1 MSAWLQLQSHL
12 EVRFLLLSHFSLLLS
27 LSLFLSLLQFLIN
40 FFSSFFPFRFF
51 SLSLS
56 LSLHPTGVV
65 VSFASTTLSNGAGV
79 NWRLACNAEED
90 GGFANAIT
98 TSYVHNSPQNGG
110 DYKSPF
116 FYHVLLDIK
125 QTDCTVEY
133 TPTLGGEKNATGK
146 VIFFLFFLFYFFI
159 FLLKIITVL

>member
-1 MSAWLQLQSHL
+1 MCVCVCVRVCVKEAYLIL
-12 EVRFLLLSHFSLLLS
+12 EE
-27 LSLFLSLLQFLIN
+27 
-40 FFSSFFPFRFF
+40 FSSA
-51 SLSLS
+51 

-90 GGFANAIT
+90 GGFANATT

-146 VIFFLFFLFYFFI
+146 VIIFFLFFLFFLFYFFI